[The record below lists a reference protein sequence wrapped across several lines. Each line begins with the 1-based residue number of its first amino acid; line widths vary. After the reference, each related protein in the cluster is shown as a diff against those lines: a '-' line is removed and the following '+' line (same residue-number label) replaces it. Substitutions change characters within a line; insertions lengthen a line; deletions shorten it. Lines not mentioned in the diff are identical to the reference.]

1 MSLGDTMQTSGE
13 NSVPS
18 GRREVLVLATLL
30 AITVAAFAGVT
41 GLVLR
46 FNSWQSKLAARRY
59 ERGQEALRAGQPAR
73 AAQEFRS
80 ALHFKPDDPAALFS
94 LAESLIA
101 ENRLDEAEAY
111 FLNIWDRQPQDA
123 TVNLELA
130 RLAAR
135 RHMLP
140 QAFRYY
146 HNAIYG
152 IWEKNPVDSRI
163 AARLEL
169 VNFLLQQNSDTQAES
184 ELIAMEPGLSPDAG
198 LHVKVADLFMRIPDY
213 RNAFR
218 EYVQALKIS
227 RNSQAAAAGAGES
240 AFNLG
245 EYRTAVLYLE
255 AASARSR
262 DDQHS
267 RALLETARMV
277 LDIDPFLRHLSGLDR
292 RDRILKAYRL
302 AVKRLDQCIKSRGES
317 TPPATP
323 RTPGAVYPDQVLQ
336 GLITRSRQLK
346 SQMTAGTLMKN
357 PELPSAAM
365 DFVFDVEEQSKQ
377 ICGDPTGMDEALLLI
392 SRNREGVER

>member
-1 MSLGDTMQTSGE
+1 MSLGDTMQTTGE

-41 GLVLR
+41 GLMHR
-46 FNSWQSKLAARRY
+46 FKSWQSKLAARRY
-59 ERGQEALRAGQPAR
+59 ERGQESLRAGQPAQ

-80 ALHFKPDDPAALFS
+80 ALHFNPDDPAALLS

-111 FLNIWDRQPQDA
+111 FLNLWDRQPQDA
-123 TVNLELA
+123 TVNLQLA

-140 QAFRYY
+140 QALRYY

-152 IWEKNPVDSRI
+152 IWENNPVERRI

-184 ELIAMEPGLSPDAG
+184 ELIAMEPGLSPDAS

-227 RNSQAAAAGAGES
+227 RNSQAAAAGAGET

-255 AASARSR
+255 AASARSH

-267 RALLETARMV
+267 RALLETARLV
-277 LDIDPFLRHLSGLDR
+277 LEVDPFLRHLSGLDR
-292 RDRILKAYRL
+292 RDRILKAYRV
-302 AVKRLDQCIKSRGES
+302 AVKRLAGCIKSRGES
-317 TPPATP
+317 TPPVAP
-323 RTPGAVYPDQVLQ
+323 RTPGVVYPDQVLQ
-336 GLITRSRQLK
+336 GLVTRSRQLK
-346 SQMTAGTLMKN
+346 SQMTPATLMKN

-365 DFVFDVEEQSKQ
+365 DFVFDVEEQTKQ
-377 ICGDPTGMDEALLLI
+377 TCGDPTGIDEALLLTG
-392 SRNREGVER
+392 RNREGVER